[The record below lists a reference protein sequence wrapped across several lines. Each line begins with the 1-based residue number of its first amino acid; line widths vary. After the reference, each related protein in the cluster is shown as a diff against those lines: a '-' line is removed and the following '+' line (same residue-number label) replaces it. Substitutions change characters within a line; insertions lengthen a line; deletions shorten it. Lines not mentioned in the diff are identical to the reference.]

1 LRVVSHSFPAA
12 VERIKGPTTAETT
25 NTEARPPSVDAAE
38 ATALIE
44 VHTLTDGGQTALD
57 VARRIAT
64 FVDGARETLELALYD
79 VRLEDGTDD
88 IVRSA
93 LVGAHERG
101 VHVRLVY
108 NLDEVDERTPVPPP
122 PETEPDLIES
132 LPFETAAVP
141 GWPDLMHHKYV
152 VRDRDTV
159 WSGST
164 NWTDDSWTREE
175 NVIVVV
181 ESTGVAIRFQE
192 DFAQLWKKRKVE
204 GSGRVASGPIRVG
217 DAQVG
222 TWFSPKRGEKLAH
235 RIADRIGAAE
245 RRVRVASPVISSGP
259 ILGTLAEVAADGK
272 VDLAGVVDATQI
284 AEVLEQWRRN
294 GNMTW
299 KGPSLRFLLNRA
311 TFTGKRSTPYAPGSV
326 HDYMHAKV
334 VVADDRVFIG
344 SFNLSHSGETNA
356 ENVLEIEDAAL
367 AERMAAFVDS
377 IRARYPA
384 LALD

>member
-1 LRVVSHSFPAA
+1 MP
-12 VERIKGPTTAETT
+12 
-25 NTEARPPSVDAAE
+25 D
-38 ATALIE
+38 ALIE

-57 VARRIAT
+57 IARKIAA
-64 FVDGARETLELALYD
+64 FVDGAKETLELALYD
-79 VRLEDGTDD
+79 VRLQDETGD

-108 NLDEVDERTPVPPP
+108 NVDEVDERPPVPPP
-122 PETEPDLIES
+122 PTTEPDLIES
-132 LPFETAAVP
+132 LPFETAPVP

-152 VRDRDTV
+152 VRDRDAV

-192 DFAQLWKKRKVE
+192 DFSQLWKKRKVE
-204 GSGRVASGPIRVG
+204 GSGRVVSDPIRVG

-245 RRVRVASPVISSGP
+245 PA
-259 ILGTLAEVAADGK
+259 
-272 VDLAGVVDATQI
+272 QH
-284 AEVLEQWRRN
+284 
-294 GNMTW
+294 
-299 KGPSLRFLLNRA
+299 
-311 TFTGKRSTPYAPGSV
+311 APG
-326 HDYMHAKV
+326 
-334 VVADDRVFIG
+334 
-344 SFNLSHSGETNA
+344 
-356 ENVLEIEDAAL
+356 
-367 AERMAAFVDS
+367 
-377 IRARYPA
+377 
-384 LALD
+384 

>member
-1 LRVVSHSFPAA
+1 MATHHSGSTGSPASS
-12 VERIKGPTTAETT
+12 
-25 NTEARPPSVDAAE
+25 EARAQSVDADE
-38 ATALIE
+38 ATALIQ

-57 VARRIAT
+57 VAQRIAT
-64 FVDGARETLELALYD
+64 FVEGARETLELALYD
-79 VRLEDGTDD
+79 FRLKDGTGD
-88 IVRSA
+88 IVRRA

-108 NLDEVDERTPVPPP
+108 NLDEVDERPPVPPP
-122 PETEPDLIES
+122 PKTEPDLIES

-152 VRDRDTV
+152 VRDRDAV

-192 DFAQLWKKRKVE
+192 DFAQLWKKREVE
-204 GSGRVASGPIRVG
+204 GSGRVVSDPIRVG

-222 TWFSPKRGEKLAH
+222 TWFAPKRGEKLSH
-235 RIADRIGAAE
+235 RIANRISAAK

-299 KGPSLRFLLNRA
+299 KGPSLRFVLDRA
-311 TFTGKRSTPYAPGSV
+311 AFTGKRSTPYAPGSV

-334 VVADDRVFIG
+334 TVADDRVFIG

-377 IRARYPA
+377 IRARYPG